1 MRAGARSSTAGAPRR
16 PDAARASVF
25 LSRVFLPGSAPRA
38 LSHPSE
44 AVRFALA
51 ARVPRRRSASERALT
66 SAIPPRAILNPQSSV
81 LVQANKV
88 VVVLQGRYA
97 GKKAVIVKNY
107 DEGTSS
113 RPYGH
118 ALVCGL
124 ATYPRKVT
132 KKMPKKK
139 QDKHSRVKTFIKTV
153 NYNHLM
159 PTRYSL
165 DVDLK
170 ATVTPDALENAT
182 KKTAARKEA
191 KKVLE
196 ERFKTGKS
204 RWFFTRLAF

>member
-1 MRAGARSSTAGAPRR
+1 M
-16 PDAARASVF
+16 
-25 LSRVFLPGSAPRA
+25 
-38 LSHPSE
+38 
-44 AVRFALA
+44 
-51 ARVPRRRSASERALT
+51 
-66 SAIPPRAILNPQSSV
+66 
-81 LVQANKV
+81 
-88 VVVLQGRYA
+88 VLQGRYA

-170 ATVTPDALENAT
+170 ATVTPDALDNAT

>member
-1 MRAGARSSTAGAPRR
+1 M
-16 PDAARASVF
+16 VKF
-25 LSRVFLPGSAPRA
+25 LK
-38 LSHPSE
+38 
-44 AVRFALA
+44 
-51 ARVPRRRSASERALT
+51 
-66 SAIPPRAILNPQSSV
+66 
-81 LVQANKV
+81 ANKV

-132 KKMPKKK
+132 KKMTKKD

-159 PTRYSL
+159 PTRYTL

-170 ATVTPDALENAT
+170 ATVTPDVLENPT
-182 KKTAARKEA
+182 KKVAARKEA

>member
-1 MRAGARSSTAGAPRR
+1 MGPLRTWRG
-16 PDAARASVF
+16 DN
-25 LSRVFLPGSAPRA
+25 LPSSAP
-38 LSHPSE
+38 
-44 AVRFALA
+44 
-51 ARVPRRRSASERALT
+51 LT
-66 SAIPPRAILNPQSSV
+66 SRNPSVSSHASTGSTSSPSSL

>member
-1 MRAGARSSTAGAPRR
+1 MSLFRVAFESERR
-16 PDAARASVF
+16 PTLF
-25 LSRVFLPGSAPRA
+25 PSRSRSFR
-38 LSHPSE
+38 
-44 AVRFALA
+44 RF
-51 ARVPRRRSASERALT
+51 
-66 SAIPPRAILNPQSSV
+66 
-81 LVQANKV
+81 QANKV

>member
-1 MRAGARSSTAGAPRR
+1 MEIP
-16 PDAARASVF
+16 AALSEGGDSVVPPPIR
-25 LSRVFLPGSAPRA
+25 LLPRA
-38 LSHPSE
+38 ADPSDVPLSCRAFE
-44 AVRFALA
+44 
-51 ARVPRRRSASERALT
+51 SERCPTLFP
-66 SAIPPRAILNPQSSV
+66 SRSFRRF
-81 LVQANKV
+81 QANKV